1 MNSLASALVFC
12 LLLTPQKVGEVVTD
26 ADKAADFSA
35 LHTYAW
41 SKGHDAFDP
50 RAHKAIIAEVETQ
63 MTALG
68 FKQAPAASADVL
80 LTYHTVRASEIDLKK
95 LDELLKKEDQATA
108 TAGAT
113 RILGN
118 LALVMSR
125 PSTRATI
132 WSAVTRRTLSD
143 DPAKWNAELHDAVDG
158 VVCDLSR
165 QERQVGRRSA
175 VGGQRS
181 AVSSLRNGARTAS
194 AASARPPSAPAR

>member
-12 LLLTPQKVGEVVTD
+12 LLLTPQKVGEVVTQ

-35 LHTYAW
+35 IHTYAW
-41 SKGHDAFDP
+41 SKGHDASDP

-95 LDELLKKEDQATA
+95 LDELLKKEDQAAA

-113 RILGN
+113 RILGH

-132 WSAVTRRTLSD
+132 WSAGTRRTLSE
-143 DPAKWNAELHDAVDG
+143 DPAKWNAELHDAVMG
-158 VVCDLSR
+158 LLATYP
-165 QERQVGRRSA
+165 GKK
-175 VGGQRS
+175 GK
-181 AVSSLRNGARTAS
+181 
-194 AASARPPSAPAR
+194 

>member
-1 MNSLASALVFC
+1 
-12 LLLTPQKVGEVVTD
+12 
-26 ADKAADFSA
+26 
-35 LHTYAW
+35 
-41 SKGHDAFDP
+41 
-50 RAHKAIIAEVETQ
+50 

-95 LDELLKKEDQATA
+95 LDELLKKEDQAAA

-113 RILGN
+113 RILGK

-143 DPAKWNAELHDAVDG
+143 DPAKWNAELHEAVDG

-165 QERQVGRRSA
+165 QERQVGRRRRQ

-181 AVSSLRNGARTAS
+181 AVSSLRSGARTAS

>member
-12 LLLTPQKVGEVVTD
+12 LLLTPQKVGEVETH
-26 ADKAADFSA
+26 ADKAADFGA

-50 RAHKAIIAEVETQ
+50 RAHKAIMSEVETQ

-80 LTYHTVRASEIDLKK
+80 LTYHTVRGSEIDLEK

-113 RILGN
+113 RILGK

-143 DPAKWNAELHDAVDG
+143 DPAKWNAELHEAVVALFATYPG
-158 VVCDLSR
+158 KK
-165 QERQVGRRSA
+165 GK
-175 VGGQRS
+175 
-181 AVSSLRNGARTAS
+181 
-194 AASARPPSAPAR
+194 